1 MFKKLLIVTV
11 SAIVLSGCLTTNE
24 QGGTLIGATTGG
36 LLGSQFGKGNG
47 RLVTTALGV
56 LTGAMT
62 GQRIGQHIDRSVL
75 MPVKTPHGTTIVYRE
90 TVSVAAPQSNNQC
103 NYIQNEGVR
112 SSCER
117 GLADRNRAIQRQAE
131 HRAYQCSRYGRCY

>member
-11 SAIVLSGCLTTNE
+11 SAIVLSGCLTTNQ

-36 LLGSQFGKGNG
+36 LLGSQFGKGDG

-62 GQRIGQHIDRSVL
+62 GQRIGRHMDQ
-75 MPVKTPHGTTIVYRE
+75 PPTIVYRE
-90 TVSVAAPQSNNQC
+90 TARATAPRPNNRRYRRSNNQC
-103 NYIQNEGVR
+103 SYIQNEGVR

-117 GLADRNRAIQRQAE
+117 GLADRNRARQRQAE
-131 HRAYQCSRYGRCY
+131 QRAYQCSRYGRCN